1 MEGTP
6 AGEEREREGS
16 TRPPE
21 SPGRRILLAPLRALV
36 AVLVVLDDVV
46 RPLWQPLVRWFSAL
60 QLVRRAEAVVGRRP
74 PYGVLTLLAV
84 PYFGVEP
91 LKLFAL
97 WWMATGRF
105 YPGLIVLTVAHGV
118 SFLIVERIYSAGRHQ
133 LMRIGWFAV
142 AIGFVDGVRRR
153 VLDAVRRTAVYAVA
167 HRFAQDVRAVARET
181 RERIAGFIRRH
192 R

>member
-1 MEGTP
+1 MEVTPGGGDRERDP
-6 AGEEREREGS
+6 AG
-16 TRPPE
+16 RPPE
-21 SPGRRILLAPLRALV
+21 SLGRRVLLAPLRALV

-46 RPLWQPLVRWFSAL
+46 RPLWQPIVRRFSAL
-60 QLVRRAEAVVGRRP
+60 QLVRRAEAAVARLP

-91 LKLFAL
+91 LKIFAL
-97 WWMATGRF
+97 WWMASGRF
-105 YPGLIVLTVAHGV
+105 YPGLILLTVAHGV
-118 SFLIVERIYSAGRHQ
+118 SFLVVERIYSAGRHQ

-153 VLDAVRRTAVYAVA
+153 VLEAIRSTAVYAAA
-167 HRFAQDVRAVARET
+167 HRFAQDVRALARDT
-181 RERIAGFIRRH
+181 RERIAAFIRRH